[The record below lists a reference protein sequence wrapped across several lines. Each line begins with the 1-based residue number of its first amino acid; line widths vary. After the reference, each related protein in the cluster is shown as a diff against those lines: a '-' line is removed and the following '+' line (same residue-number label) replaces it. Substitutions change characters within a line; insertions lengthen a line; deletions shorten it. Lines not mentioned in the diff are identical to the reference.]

1 MSKSPNIGLKVSPRY
16 RVAIVGC
23 GGISHAHGNAWRAL
37 PDIEIVGA
45 CDEKFEA
52 LSRFATEY
60 NVQNTYNEL
69 RQMLEKQQPDVL
81 VVATWPSSHLKN
93 VLEAVRCG
101 VKGILVEK
109 PIAVN
114 TTQLEQ
120 MIQVTARA
128 DICLMEAFMYRH
140 HPLTLAVK
148 QKIEEG
154 AIGEVRYARST
165 FSTGLGRS
173 LQAHIQKA
181 DRQNWRL
188 RGDLGGGAVM
198 DLGCYCINIIR
209 YLVGMEPQFVW
220 ATGKFEPI
228 NNVWETLI
236 GTLDFG
242 NGITGQLDCS
252 FGWTWR
258 ESYEVAGTEGSLF
271 VQSAW
276 GNGEAESHFIVNGE
290 TFSVAGVNPYGAEIL
305 NLCEA
310 IETGTPTRL
319 PIADALGNMRV
330 IDALHE
336 SAHLCQPVRLSASGV

>member
-1 MSKSPNIGLKVSPRY
+1 MSESSNTSPKH

-23 GGISHAHGNAWRAL
+23 GGISRAHGDAWRNV
-37 PDIEIVGA
+37 PEIEIVGA
-45 CDEKFEA
+45 CDEKFES
-52 LSRFATEY
+52 LSHFATEY
-60 NVQNTYNEL
+60 NVQNTYNDL
-69 RQMLEKQQPDVL
+69 RQMLEKQQPDIL

-120 MIQVTARA
+120 MIQVTERA
-128 DICLMEAFMYRH
+128 NILLMEAFMYRH

-148 QKIEEG
+148 QKVEDG
-154 AIGEVRYARST
+154 AIGEVRYARSS
-165 FSTGLGRS
+165 FSTGLTD
-173 LQAHIQKA
+173 L
-181 DRQNWRL
+181 QNWRL

-209 YLVGMEPQFVW
+209 YLVGREPQSVW
-220 ATGKFEPI
+220 ATGKFQPI
-228 NNVWETLI
+228 SNVWETLI

-242 NGITGQLDCS
+242 NGVTGQLDCS

-258 ESYEVAGTEGSLF
+258 ECYEVAGTEGTLF
-271 VQSAW
+271 VDSAW
-276 GNGEAESHFIVNGE
+276 GNSEGDAHFTVNGE
-290 TFSVAGVNPYGAEIL
+290 TFSVTGVNPYAAEIL
-305 NLCEA
+305 DLCQA
-310 IETGTPTRL
+310 VKTGTPTRL

-336 SAHLCQPVRLSASGV
+336 SAHIGQCLNIPT

>member
-1 MSKSPNIGLKVSPRY
+1 MAKKY

-23 GGISHAHGNAWRAL
+23 GGISHAHGNAWRNV
-37 PDIEIVGA
+37 PEIEIVGA
-45 CDEKFEA
+45 CDEKFES

-60 NVQNTYNEL
+60 NVENTYNDL
-69 RQMLEKQQPDVL
+69 RQMLEKQNPDIL

-114 TTQLEQ
+114 TSQLEQ
-120 MIQVTARA
+120 MMQVTERA
-128 DICLMEAFMYRH
+128 NIILMEAFMYRH

-154 AIGEVRYARST
+154 AIGDVRYARST
-165 FSTGLGRS
+165 FSTGLT
-173 LQAHIQKA
+173 
-181 DRQNWRL
+181 DRTNWRL

-209 YLVGMEPQFVW
+209 YLIGQEPQSAW
-220 ATGKFEPI
+220 ATGKYEPI

-242 NGITGQLDCS
+242 DGITGQFDCS

-258 ESYEVAGTEGSLF
+258 ECYEVAGTKGTLF

-276 GNGEAESHFIVNGE
+276 GNSEGESHFTVNGE
-290 TFSVAGVNPYGAEIL
+290 TFSVTGVNPYAAEIL

-310 IETGTPTRL
+310 VENDTPLRL

-336 SAHLCQPVRLSASGV
+336 STHTGQRIRVPN

>member
-1 MSKSPNIGLKVSPRY
+1 MGKKY

-23 GGISHAHGNAWRAL
+23 GGISHAHGNAWRNL
-37 PDIEIVGA
+37 PEIEIVGA
-45 CDEKFEA
+45 CDEKFES
-52 LSRFATEY
+52 LKRFATEY
-60 NVQNTYNEL
+60 NVQNTYNDL

-93 VLEAVRCG
+93 VLEAVRSG

-109 PIAVN
+109 PITVN
-114 TTQLEQ
+114 ATQLEQ
-120 MIQVTARA
+120 MIQVTERA
-128 DICLMEAFMYRH
+128 DILLMEAFMYRH

-154 AIGEVRYARST
+154 GIGEVRYARST
-165 FSTGLGRS
+165 FSTGLT
-173 LQAHIQKA
+173 

-209 YLVGMEPQFVW
+209 YLVGREPQSVW

-242 NGITGQLDCS
+242 DGITGQLDCS

-258 ESYEVAGTEGSLF
+258 ESYEVAGTDGTLF

-276 GNGEAESHFIVNGE
+276 GNSEGESRFTVNGE
-290 TFSVAGVNPYGAEIL
+290 TFSVSGVNPYAAEIL
-305 NLCEA
+305 DLCQA
-310 IETGTPTRL
+310 IDTGAPLRL
-319 PIADALGNMRV
+319 PIEDALGNMRA

-336 SAHLCQPVRLSASGV
+336 SANTGQKSKVG

>member
-1 MSKSPNIGLKVSPRY
+1 MVKKY

-23 GGISHAHGNAWRAL
+23 GGISNAHGNAWRNL
-37 PDIEIVGA
+37 PEIEIVGA
-45 CDEKFEA
+45 CDEKFESLA
-52 LSRFATEY
+52 RFATEY
-60 NVQNTYNEL
+60 EVQNTYNDL

-81 VVATWPSSHLKN
+81 VIATWPSSHLKN

-114 TTQLEQ
+114 ATQLEQ
-120 MIQVTARA
+120 MIQVTERA
-128 DICLMEAFMYRH
+128 DILLMEAFMYRH

-148 QKIEEG
+148 QKIENG

-165 FSTGLGRS
+165 FSTGLT
-173 LQAHIQKA
+173 

-209 YLVGMEPQFVW
+209 YLVGQEPQSVW

-242 NGITGQLDCS
+242 DGITGQLDCS

-258 ESYEVAGTEGSLF
+258 ESYEVAGTDGTLF

-276 GNGEAESHFIVNGE
+276 GNSEGESHFIVNGE
-290 TFSVAGVNPYGAEIL
+290 TFRVIDGVNPYGAEIL

-310 IETGTPTRL
+310 IDTGAPLHL
-319 PIADALGNMRV
+319 PIEDALGNMRV

-336 SAHLCQPVRLSASGV
+336 SARTGQCLSLSA

>member
-1 MSKSPNIGLKVSPRY
+1 MSQTSSKY

-23 GGISHAHGNAWRAL
+23 GGISNAHGNAWRNL
-37 PDIEIVGA
+37 PEIEIVGA
-45 CDEKFEA
+45 CDEKFES
-52 LSRFATEY
+52 LKRFATEY
-60 NVQNTYNEL
+60 NVQNTYNDL

-81 VVATWPSSHLKN
+81 VIATWPSSHLKN

-120 MIQVTARA
+120 MIQVTERA
-128 DICLMEAFMYRH
+128 DIRLMEAFMYRH

-165 FSTGLGRS
+165 FSTGLT
-173 LQAHIQKA
+173 
-181 DRQNWRL
+181 DRTNWRL

-209 YLVGMEPQFVW
+209 YLVGREPQSVW

-242 NGITGQLDCS
+242 DGITAQLDCS

-258 ESYEVAGTEGSLF
+258 ESYEVAGTDGTLF

-276 GNGEAESHFIVNGE
+276 GNSEGETHFIVNDE
-290 TFSVAGVNPYGAEIL
+290 TIRVANGVNPYAAEIL
-305 NLCEA
+305 DLCRA
-310 IETGTPTRL
+310 VETGAPTHL
-319 PIADALGNMRV
+319 PISDALGNMRV

-336 SAHLCQPVRLSASGV
+336 SAHTGQCVTLRV

>member
-1 MSKSPNIGLKVSPRY
+1 MTKKHRI
-16 RVAIVGC
+16 AIVGC
-23 GGISHAHGNAWRAL
+23 GGISHAHGNAWRNL
-37 PDIEIVGA
+37 PEIEIVGA
-45 CDEKFEA
+45 CDEKFKSLA
-52 LSRFATEY
+52 RFATKF
-60 NVQNTYNEL
+60 NVQNTYNDL

-101 VKGILVEK
+101 VKAILVEK
-109 PIAVN
+109 PIAVT

-120 MIQVTARA
+120 MIQVTERA
-128 DICLMEAFMYRH
+128 DILLMEGFMYRH

-154 AIGEVRYARST
+154 AIGEVHYARST
-165 FSTGLGRS
+165 FSTGLT
-173 LQAHIQKA
+173 

-209 YLVGMEPQFVW
+209 YLIGREPQSVW

-242 NGITGQLDCS
+242 DSVTGQFDCS

-258 ESYEVAGTEGSLF
+258 ESYEVTGTDGTLS

-276 GNGEAESHFIVNGE
+276 GNAEGESHFTVNGE
-290 TFSVAGVNPYGAEIL
+290 TFSVSGVNPYAAEIL
-305 NLCEA
+305 NLCQA
-310 IETGTPTRL
+310 VETGDPLRL
-319 PIADALGNMRV
+319 PIEDALGNMRV

-336 SAHLCQPVRLSASGV
+336 SAGTGYCIKIPVQKFGSS

>member
-1 MSKSPNIGLKVSPRY
+1 MSQTSSKY

-23 GGISHAHGNAWRAL
+23 GGISNAHGNAWRGL
-37 PDIEIVGA
+37 PEIEIVGA
-45 CDEKFEA
+45 CDEKFES
-52 LSRFATEY
+52 LKRFATEY
-60 NVQNTYNEL
+60 NVQNTYNDL

-81 VVATWPSSHLKN
+81 VIATWPSSHLKN

-109 PIAVN
+109 PITVN

-120 MIQVTARA
+120 MIQVTERA
-128 DICLMEAFMYRH
+128 DIRLMEAFMYRH

-165 FSTGLGRS
+165 FSTGLM
-173 LQAHIQKA
+173 
-181 DRQNWRL
+181 DRRNWRL

-198 DLGCYCINIIR
+198 DLGCYCINIVR
-209 YLVGMEPQFVW
+209 YLVGREPQSVW

-258 ESYEVAGTEGSLF
+258 ESYEVTGTDGTLF

-276 GNGEAESHFIVNGE
+276 GNSEGESHFTVNSE
-290 TFSVAGVNPYGAEIL
+290 TIRVANGVNPYAAEIL
-305 NLCEA
+305 DLCRA
-310 IETGTPTRL
+310 VDTGVPTHL
-319 PIADALGNMRV
+319 PISDALGNMRV

-336 SAHLCQPVRLSASGV
+336 SAHTGQCIKLSA

>member
-1 MSKSPNIGLKVSPRY
+1 MSQTSSKY

-23 GGISHAHGNAWRAL
+23 GGISNAHGNAWRNL
-37 PDIEIVGA
+37 PEIEIVGA
-45 CDEKFEA
+45 CDAQFEP
-52 LSRFATEY
+52 LKRFATEY
-60 NVQNTYNEL
+60 NIQNTYNDL

-81 VVATWPSSHLKN
+81 VIATWPSSHLKN
-93 VLEAVRCG
+93 LLEAVRCG

-114 TTQLEQ
+114 ATQLEQ
-120 MIQVTARA
+120 MIQVTERA
-128 DICLMEAFMYRH
+128 DIRLMEAFMYRH

-148 QKIEEG
+148 QKVEEG

-165 FSTGLGRS
+165 FSTGLT
-173 LQAHIQKA
+173 

-198 DLGCYCINIIR
+198 DLGCYCINIMR
-209 YLVGMEPQFVW
+209 YLIGQEPQSVW
-220 ATGKFEPI
+220 ATGKFESV

-242 NGITGQLDCS
+242 DGITAQLDCS

-258 ESYEVAGTEGSLF
+258 ESYEVAGTEGTLF
-271 VQSAW
+271 VHSAW
-276 GNGEAESHFIVNGE
+276 GNSEGESHFIVNGE
-290 TFSVAGVNPYGAEIL
+290 TIRVAKGVNPYAAEIL
-305 NLCEA
+305 DLCQA
-310 IETGTPTRL
+310 VETGAPTRL
-319 PIADALGNMRV
+319 PISDALGNMRV

-336 SAHLCQPVRLSASGV
+336 SAGTGQCIKIP

>member
-1 MSKSPNIGLKVSPRY
+1 MAKKY

-23 GGISHAHGNAWRAL
+23 GGISKAHGNAWRNL
-37 PDIEIVGA
+37 PEIEVVGA
-45 CDEKFEA
+45 CDEKFESLA
-52 LSRFATEY
+52 RFATEY
-60 NVQNTYNEL
+60 DVQNTYNDL

-81 VVATWPSSHLKN
+81 VIATWPSSHLKN

-114 TTQLEQ
+114 ATQLEQ
-120 MIQVTARA
+120 MIQVTERA
-128 DICLMEAFMYRH
+128 NILLAEAFMYRH

-148 QKIEEG
+148 QKIEDG
-154 AIGEVRYARST
+154 AIGEVRYAGST
-165 FSTGLGRS
+165 FSTGLT
-173 LQAHIQKA
+173 

-209 YLVGMEPQFVW
+209 YLVGQEPQSVW

-242 NGITGQLDCS
+242 DGITGQLDCS

-258 ESYEVAGTEGSLF
+258 ESYEVAGTDGTLF

-276 GNGEAESHFIVNGE
+276 GNSEGESHFIVNGE
-290 TFSVAGVNPYGAEIL
+290 THSVNGVNPYGAEIL

-310 IETGTPTRL
+310 IDTGAPLRL
-319 PIADALGNMRV
+319 PIEDALGNMRV

-336 SAHLCQPVRLSASGV
+336 SAHTGQRCKVG

>member
-1 MSKSPNIGLKVSPRY
+1 MVKKY

-23 GGISHAHGNAWRAL
+23 GGISNAHGNAWRDL
-37 PDIEIVGA
+37 PEIEIVGA
-45 CDEKFEA
+45 CDEKFES
-52 LSRFATEY
+52 LKRFATEY
-60 NVQNTYNEL
+60 NVQNTYNDL
-69 RQMLEKQQPDVL
+69 RQMLEKQEPDVL

-93 VLEAVRCG
+93 VLEAVRCN

-120 MIQVTARA
+120 MIQVTERA
-128 DICLMEAFMYRH
+128 NILLMEAFMYRH

-165 FSTGLGRS
+165 FSTGLT
-173 LQAHIQKA
+173 

-209 YLVGMEPQFVW
+209 YLVGQEPQSVW

-258 ESYEVAGTEGSLF
+258 ESYEVAGTEGTLF

-276 GNGEAESHFIVNGE
+276 GNSEGESHFTVNGE
-290 TFSVAGVNPYGAEIL
+290 TFSVSGVNPYAAEIL
-305 NLCEA
+305 DICQA
-310 IETGTPTRL
+310 IDTGVPLRL
-319 PIADALGNMRV
+319 PIEDALGNMRV
-330 IDALHE
+330 IDALHQ
-336 SAHLCQPVRLSASGV
+336 SAHTGQCIKIPVQRLENS

>member
-1 MSKSPNIGLKVSPRY
+1 MAKKHRI
-16 RVAIVGC
+16 AIVGC
-23 GGISHAHGNAWRAL
+23 GGISHAHGNAWRNL
-37 PDIEIVGA
+37 SEIEIVGA
-45 CDEKFEA
+45 CDEKFESLA
-52 LSRFATEY
+52 RFATEF
-60 NVQNTYNEL
+60 NVQNTYNDL

-101 VKGILVEK
+101 VKAILVEK
-109 PIAVN
+109 PIAVT

-120 MIQVTARA
+120 MIQVTERA
-128 DICLMEAFMYRH
+128 DILLMEGFMYRH

-165 FSTGLGRS
+165 FSTGLT
-173 LQAHIQKA
+173 

-209 YLVGMEPQFVW
+209 YLVGREPQSVW
-220 ATGKFEPI
+220 ATGKFEAI

-242 NGITGQLDCS
+242 DGVTGQLDCS

-258 ESYEVAGTEGSLF
+258 ESYEVAGTEGTLS

-276 GNGEAESHFIVNGE
+276 GNSDGESHFTVNGE
-290 TFSVAGVNPYGAEIL
+290 TFTVTGLNPYAAEIL
-305 NLCEA
+305 DLCQA
-310 IETGTPTRL
+310 IETGEPTRL
-319 PIADALGNMRV
+319 PLTDALGNMRV

-336 SAHLCQPVRLSASGV
+336 SAHTAQSIKLPVQN

>member
-1 MSKSPNIGLKVSPRY
+1 MAKKY

-23 GGISHAHGNAWRAL
+23 GGISNAHGNAWRNL
-37 PDIEIVGA
+37 PEIEIVGA
-45 CDEKFEA
+45 CDEKFESLA
-52 LSRFATEY
+52 RFATEY
-60 NVQNTYNEL
+60 EVQNTYNDL

-81 VVATWPSSHLKN
+81 VIATWPSSHLKN

-120 MIQVTARA
+120 MIQVTERA
-128 DICLMEAFMYRH
+128 DILLMEAFMYRH

-148 QKIEEG
+148 QKIEDG
-154 AIGEVRYARST
+154 AIGEVCYARST
-165 FSTGLGRS
+165 FSTGLT
-173 LQAHIQKA
+173 

-209 YLVGMEPQFVW
+209 YLVGREPQSVW

-258 ESYEVAGTEGSLF
+258 ESYEVAGTDGTLF

-276 GNGEAESHFIVNGE
+276 GNSEGESHFIVNGE
-290 TFSVAGVNPYGAEIL
+290 TFSVIDGVNPYGAEIL

-310 IETGTPTRL
+310 IDTGAPLHL
-319 PIADALGNMRV
+319 PIEDALGNMRV

-336 SAHLCQPVRLSASGV
+336 SARTGQHLSLSV

>member
-1 MSKSPNIGLKVSPRY
+1 MAKKY
-16 RVAIVGC
+16 RIAIVGC
-23 GGISHAHGNAWRAL
+23 GGISHAHGNAWRHL
-37 PDIEIVGA
+37 PEIEIVGA
-45 CDEKFEA
+45 CDEKLES
-52 LSRFATEY
+52 LKRFATEF
-60 NVQNTYNEL
+60 NVQNTYNDL

-109 PIAVN
+109 PITVN
-114 TTQLEQ
+114 ATQLEQ
-120 MIQVTARA
+120 MIQVTERA
-128 DICLMEAFMYRH
+128 NILLMEAFMYRH

-148 QKIEEG
+148 QRVEEG
-154 AIGEVRYARST
+154 TIGEVRYARST
-165 FSTGLGRS
+165 FSTGLT
-173 LQAHIQKA
+173 

-209 YLVGMEPQFVW
+209 YLIGREPQSVW

-242 NGITGQLDCS
+242 EGVTGQFDCS

-258 ESYEVAGTEGSLF
+258 ESYEITGTEGTLS

-276 GNGEAESHFIVNGE
+276 GNSEGESHFTVNGE
-290 TFSVAGVNPYGAEIL
+290 TFTVNGVNPYAAEIL
-305 NLCEA
+305 DLCQA
-310 IETGTPTRL
+310 IETGAPLRL
-319 PIADALGNMRV
+319 PIEDALGNMRA

-336 SAHLCQPVRLSASGV
+336 SAHTGQCIKIPA

>member
-1 MSKSPNIGLKVSPRY
+1 MSESANSKY

-23 GGISHAHGNAWRAL
+23 GGISNAHGNAWRNL
-37 PDIEIVGA
+37 PEIEIVGA
-45 CDEKFEA
+45 CDEKFES
-52 LSRFATEY
+52 LKRFATEY
-60 NVQNTYNEL
+60 HVQDTYNDL

-81 VVATWPSSHLKN
+81 VIATWPSSHLKN

-120 MIQVTARA
+120 MIQVTERA
-128 DICLMEAFMYRH
+128 DIRLMEAFMYRH

-165 FSTGLGRS
+165 FSTGLT
-173 LQAHIQKA
+173 

-209 YLVGMEPQFVW
+209 YLVGREPQSVW

-242 NGITGQLDCS
+242 DGITGQLDCS

-258 ESYEVAGTEGSLF
+258 ESYEIAGTDGTLF

-276 GNGEAESHFIVNGE
+276 GNSEGETHFIVNGE
-290 TFSVAGVNPYGAEIL
+290 TIRVANGVNPYAAEIL
-305 NLCEA
+305 DLCRA
-310 IETGTPTRL
+310 VETGAPTHL
-319 PIADALGNMRV
+319 PISDALGNMRV

-336 SAHLCQPVRLSASGV
+336 SAHTGQSRQVG

>member
-1 MSKSPNIGLKVSPRY
+1 MAKKY

-23 GGISHAHGNAWRAL
+23 GGISHAHGNAWRNL
-37 PDIEIVGA
+37 PEIEIVGA
-45 CDEKFEA
+45 CDEKFES
-52 LSRFATEY
+52 LKRFATEY
-60 NVQNTYNEL
+60 NVQNTYNDL
-69 RQMLEKQQPDVL
+69 RQMLEKQQPEVL

-109 PIAVN
+109 PITVN
-114 TTQLEQ
+114 ATQLEQ
-120 MIQVTARA
+120 MIQVTERA
-128 DICLMEAFMYRH
+128 NILLMEAFMYRH

-148 QKIEEG
+148 QKVEEG

-165 FSTGLGRS
+165 FSTGLT
-173 LQAHIQKA
+173 

-209 YLVGMEPQFVW
+209 YLVGREPQSVW

-242 NGITGQLDCS
+242 DGITGQLDCS

-258 ESYEVAGTEGSLF
+258 ESYEVAGTDGTLF

-276 GNGEAESHFIVNGE
+276 GNSEGEAHFTVNGE
-290 TFSVAGVNPYGAEIL
+290 TFSVSGVNPYAAEIL
-305 NLCEA
+305 DLCQA
-310 IETGTPTRL
+310 IETGVPLRL
-319 PIADALGNMRV
+319 PIEDALGNMRV

-336 SAHLCQPVRLSASGV
+336 SASTGQCIKIPVQRLENS

>member
-1 MSKSPNIGLKVSPRY
+1 MAKKY

-23 GGISHAHGNAWRAL
+23 GGISQAHGNAWRNL
-37 PDIEIVGA
+37 PEIEIVGA
-45 CDEKFEA
+45 CDEKFESLA
-52 LSRFATEY
+52 RFATEY
-60 NVQNTYNEL
+60 NVQNTYNDL

-93 VLEAVRCG
+93 VLEAVRSG

-114 TTQLEQ
+114 ATQLEQ
-120 MIQVTARA
+120 MIQVTERA
-128 DICLMEAFMYRH
+128 NILLMEAFMYRH

-148 QKIEEG
+148 QKIEDG

-165 FSTGLGRS
+165 FSTGLT
-173 LQAHIQKA
+173 

-209 YLVGMEPQFVW
+209 YLIGREPQSVW

-242 NGITGQLDCS
+242 DGITGQFDCS

-258 ESYEVAGTEGSLF
+258 ESYEVAGTERTLF

-276 GNGEAESHFIVNGE
+276 GNSEGESYFTVNDE
-290 TFSVAGVNPYGAEIL
+290 TFSVSGVNPYAAEIL
-305 NLCEA
+305 DLCQA

-319 PIADALGNMRV
+319 PIADALGNMRT

-336 SAHLCQPVRLSASGV
+336 SAHTGQSIKIPVLKT

>member
-1 MSKSPNIGLKVSPRY
+1 MSKSPNIGLQTLPRY

-173 LQAHIQKA
+173 LQAHIRKA

>member
-1 MSKSPNIGLKVSPRY
+1 MATKY

-23 GGISHAHGNAWRAL
+23 GGISHAHGNAWRDI
-37 PDIEIVGA
+37 PEIEIVGA
-45 CDEKFEA
+45 CDEKIEA

-60 NVQNTYNEL
+60 SVENTYNDL
-69 RQMLEKQQPDVL
+69 RHMLEKQQPDIL
-81 VVATWPSSHLKN
+81 VIATWPSSHLKN

-109 PIAVN
+109 PITVN
-114 TTQLEQ
+114 TSQLQQ
-120 MIQVTARA
+120 MIQVTEGAG
-128 DICLMEAFMYRH
+128 ILMMEAFMYRH

-148 QKIEEG
+148 EKVAEG
-154 AIGEVRYARST
+154 AIGDVRYARST
-165 FSTGLGRS
+165 FSTGLT
-173 LQAHIQKA
+173 
-181 DRQNWRL
+181 DRTNWRL

-209 YLVGMEPQFVW
+209 YLIGREPQSVW
-220 ATGKFEPI
+220 ATGKYEAI
-228 NNVWETLI
+228 NCVWETLI

-242 NGITGQLDCS
+242 DGVTGQFDCS

-258 ESYEVAGTEGSLF
+258 ECYEITGTEGTIR

-276 GNGEAESHFIVNGE
+276 GNSEGESHFTINGE
-290 TFSVAGVNPYGAEIL
+290 TINIAGVNPYAAEIL

-310 IETGTPTRL
+310 VENGTPLLL
-319 PIADALGNMRV
+319 PITDALGNMRV

-336 SAHLCQPVRLSASGV
+336 SAHTGQRINVTK

>member
-1 MSKSPNIGLKVSPRY
+1 MSQTSSKY

-23 GGISHAHGNAWRAL
+23 GGISNAHGNAWRGL
-37 PDIEIVGA
+37 PEIEIVGA
-45 CDEKFEA
+45 CDEKFES
-52 LSRFATEY
+52 LKRFATEY
-60 NVQNTYNEL
+60 NVQNTYNDL

-81 VVATWPSSHLKN
+81 VIATWPSSHLKN

-109 PIAVN
+109 PITVN

-128 DICLMEAFMYRH
+128 DIRLMEAFMYRH

-165 FSTGLGRS
+165 FSTGLM
-173 LQAHIQKA
+173 
-181 DRQNWRL
+181 DRRNWRL

-209 YLVGMEPQFVW
+209 YLVGREPQSVW

-258 ESYEVAGTEGSLF
+258 ESYEVAGTDGTLF

-276 GNGEAESHFIVNGE
+276 GNSEGESHFTVNGE
-290 TFSVAGVNPYGAEIL
+290 TIRVANGVNPYAAEIL
-305 NLCEA
+305 DLCRA
-310 IETGTPTRL
+310 VDIGRTWKYACYRRITRIGTHRSVHQT
-319 PIADALGNMRV
+319 
-330 IDALHE
+330 
-336 SAHLCQPVRLSASGV
+336 LCIKSLSCSCC